1 MASKKYTAWK
11 TSVFKYLDLNKN
23 PERVSPERTALEI
36 NRSFV
41 IKNIPFEISLINLY
55 DELSVFGIVNKDLC
69 VTSRRRND

>member
-55 DELSVFGIVNKDLC
+55 DEFSVFGIVKDLC